1 MKRIITSKRQLGQG
15 MTEYIIIVA
24 LIAIGAVGM
33 FTAFGGV
40 IRHQVSA
47 ITLGLTNQSA
57 ASTEAT
63 NAVTDATTAQ
73 TGSADKD
80 HNMSNFS
87 QDGGNTFGK

>member
-1 MKRIITSKRQLGQG
+1 MKRTNSIKKQLGQG

-57 ASTEAT
+57 ASTENT
-63 NAVTDATTAQ
+63 SAVTDATTAQ
-73 TGSADKD
+73 TNSADKD
-80 HNMSNFS
+80 HNMSNFAL
-87 QDGGNTFGK
+87 DGGNTLGK